1 MLPKSTSSSPR
12 KPSCLTDWKRSRTEG
27 FLGVWIVNACQHARI
42 PGWPAVCRLLKRIEP
57 RPHSK
62 AEDSERQETRQQ
74 GVQLTE
80 DLRGDTIIGRV
91 DLGLRGE
98 HD

>member
-1 MLPKSTSSSPR
+1 M
-12 KPSCLTDWKRSRTEG
+12 
-27 FLGVWIVNACQHARI
+27 
-42 PGWPAVCRLLKRIEP
+42 CRLLKRIEP